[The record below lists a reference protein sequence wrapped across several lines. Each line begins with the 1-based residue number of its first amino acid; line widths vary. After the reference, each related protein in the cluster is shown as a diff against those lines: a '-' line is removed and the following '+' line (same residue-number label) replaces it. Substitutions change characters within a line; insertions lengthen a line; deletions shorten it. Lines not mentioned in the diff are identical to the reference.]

1 MYIALDKIKKHLNI
15 DAEFI
20 ADDNYLMSLSEVAE
34 EIVQRH
40 IGYRFTDMLV
50 EGQLPMALQHS
61 MLLFIGTLYNNRE
74 SVTYGAANTLPHA
87 YDYILDLFTNLECW
101 G

>member
-40 IGYRFTDMLV
+40 IGYRFNDMLV
-50 EGQLPMALQHS
+50 DGQLPMALQHS
-61 MLLFIGTLYNNRE
+61 MLLFIGTLYANRE
-74 SVTYGAANTLPHA
+74 SVTYGSANTLPHA